1 MSSASPA
8 DQTSCPACGTANPAG
23 SRFCGKC
30 GRAYGHTALAKGQVV
45 AERYRILEPLGEGG
59 MGTVYKVEHVQI
71 GKPMAMKVLRS
82 ELAQDPDVLRR
93 FHREAEAAS
102 KLSHPSTV
110 HVFDFGRS
118 EAGWMYLVME
128 YVDGQDLGQLIDDE
142 GALPFERVA
151 RICAQVAGS
160 IANAHKAGI
169 VHRDLKPENIMLTDG
184 PDGEVAKVL
193 DFGLAK
199 IRESGRFTSLTEA
212 GSIIG
217 TPYYM
222 SPEQIRGLELDGRAD
237 VYSLGAVMY
246 NAVVGKPPFDAE
258 NPVGILT
265 KHLTER
271 LVSPSERVS
280 EPLPEEA
287 DRIIVKAMQKDVAQ
301 RYPDAR
307 ALRDDLRQYLKA
319 LEFERSGINA
329 SLSGTRPI
337 PELESFVR
345 KRRKWPVVVAVLV
358 AAMAAG
364 VGWRV
369 LHPPVGEQEPNHDE
383 QRANHLKAGDVISG
397 RLGRR
402 IDESLGDVDL
412 YRLRLEA
419 PHAVEGTVTA
429 VPNMDIVLELLRLG
443 ESEPLFTA
451 DVGKVGDPETIPNA
465 PLEAGDYLLRIRERA
480 VAGQLPTENVS
491 DQYEVSWRP
500 LEPEADLETEPNDSL
515 ERAEVLAPGI
525 LRRGFIGWEGDVDTY
540 CLSEDEESVRVRVSR
555 VEDVDLMLRVVT
567 PSKQRSRKID
577 AHGIGKGETSRLI
590 RRAKAGDL
598 CVEVAIDPTDKDGK
612 VAHPET
618 TYAVEF
624 TPAPGT

>member
-30 GRAYGHTALAKGQVV
+30 GRAYGQTTLAKGQVV
-45 AERYRILEPLGEGG
+45 AERYRILEVLGEGG

-71 GKPMAMKVLRS
+71 GKPMAMKVLRT
-82 ELAQDPDVLRR
+82 ELAQDQDVLRR

-118 EAGWMYLVME
+118 EAGRMYLVME

-151 RICAQVAGS
+151 RIFAQVAGS

-169 VHRDLKPENIMLTDG
+169 IHRDLKPENIMLTEG

-271 LVSPSERVS
+271 LVPPSQRVS
-280 EPLPEEA
+280 ELPEEA
-287 DRIIVKAMQKDVAQ
+287 NRIIVKAMQKDVGE
-301 RYPDAR
+301 RYANAR
-307 ALRDDLRQYLKA
+307 ALRDDLRQHLKA
-319 LEFERSGINA
+319 LEFERSGIDA
-329 SLSGTRPI
+329 SLSGTRAI
-337 PELESFVR
+337 PELESIVR
-345 KRRKWPVVVAVLV
+345 KPRRWPLVVAFLFAVV
-358 AAMAAG
+358 AAG
-364 VGWRV
+364 VGWRL
-369 LHPPVGEQEPNHDE
+369 LHPPVGEKEPNHDE
-383 QRANHLKAGDVISG
+383 QRANRLKAGEVISG

-419 PHAVEGTVTA
+419 SGAVEATVTA
-429 VPNMDIVLELLRLG
+429 VPNMDIVLELLRPG
-443 ESEPLFTA
+443 QSEPLFTA
-451 DVGKVGDPETIPNA
+451 DRGKVGDPETIPNA
-465 PLEAGDYLLRIRERA
+465 PLDAGDYLLRVRERA
-480 VAGQLPTENVS
+480 VGGQLPTENVS
-491 DQYEVSWRP
+491 DQYEVSWRL
-500 LEPEADLETEPNDSL
+500 LEPEGDLETEPNDSL
-515 ERAEVLAPGI
+515 ERAEALPAGI

-540 CLSEDEESVRVRVSR
+540 CLSEDVERVRVRVSR
-555 VEDVDLMLRVVT
+555 VEGLDLMLRVVT
-567 PSKQRSRKID
+567 QSKQRSRKID
-577 AHGIGKGETSRLI
+577 RHGVGKGETTTLI
-590 RRAKAGDL
+590 RGAKAGDL
-598 CVEVAIDPTDKDGK
+598 CVEVAVDPTEKDGH
-612 VAHPET
+612 VADPEA

-624 TPAPGT
+624 TPASGT